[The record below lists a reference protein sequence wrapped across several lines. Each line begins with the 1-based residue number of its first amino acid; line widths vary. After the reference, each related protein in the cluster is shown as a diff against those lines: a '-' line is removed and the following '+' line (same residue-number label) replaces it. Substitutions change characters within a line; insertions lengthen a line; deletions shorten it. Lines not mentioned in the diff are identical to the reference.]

1 MSERRAG
8 SGSPGPAGEDTRDS
22 DGHYGFVDDRYSS
35 SELGDPI
42 HSEVNF
48 DRYSD
53 SEDEDEDEE
62 LTDNVSD
69 NFPSLFGSESS
80 LTDLD
85 DEEDNEEDG
94 SEAGQL
100 GEAPREY
107 IFVDTQYMPPEG
119 PGEGPIIIGDTQY
132 MPPMA
137 QEEYGPIV
145 IGDTQMPM
153 AYEEDGP
160 IVIGDTQMPD
170 SSAIEIATSP
180 IRAVHD
186 SAGMAAAGEGSVRR
200 DLKHRMSNASEDE
213 TSDAAADNKKRK
225 ADDNSDKVDEGTKS
239 PVPPPPPTLRTRTQ
253 FKCAVCLE
261 TPDPAVFVHPCGH
274 VFCEGCAQGA
284 VQTTGKCPVCR
295 HAMRARN
302 IRVLQFRIA
311 PIGRV
316 SK

>member
-35 SELGDPI
+35 SEPGNPI
-42 HSEVNF
+42 YSEDNF

-53 SEDEDEDEE
+53 SEDEDEE

-85 DEEDNEEDG
+85 DEEDDEE
-94 SEAGQL
+94 AVQL

-119 PGEGPIIIGDTQY
+119 PGEGPIIVGDTQY

-137 QEEYGPIV
+137 HEEYGPIV

-153 AYEEDGP
+153 TYEESGP

-180 IRAVHD
+180 IRVVHD

-213 TSDAAADNKKRK
+213 TSDVAADNKKRK
-225 ADDNSDKVDEGTKS
+225 ADDNSDNVDEGTKS

-253 FKCAVCLE
+253 FKCA
-261 TPDPAVFVHPCGH
+261 
-274 VFCEGCAQGA
+274 
-284 VQTTGKCPVCR
+284 
-295 HAMRARN
+295 
-302 IRVLQFRIA
+302 
-311 PIGRV
+311 
-316 SK
+316 